1 MVIVIIPAAG
11 QGKRMGAGQNKV
23 LLPLAGRPVL
33 FHSLYTFAKCP
44 QIKQIIVVS
53 AADEVAD
60 MIKLLMPLEGLP
72 KWQVVAGGS
81 ERQYSIAN
89 ALSAVAA
96 NAEVV
101 LVHDAARPL
110 ISRACVERVIEGAYT
125 HQAVVAAVP
134 VKNTI
139 KLADKEG
146 VITDTPK
153 RSELWSV
160 QTPQG
165 FEVNLLKRAYQQ
177 AAQDDFLGTDDASL
191 VERMGVKVRVVPG
204 SYENIKITTPEDLI
218 IAEALYQVRKERKGR

>member
-165 FEVNLLKRAYQQ
+165 FEVNLLKCPLQPLCTLL
-177 AAQDDFLGTDDASL
+177 FLPDIQS
-191 VERMGVKVRVVPG
+191 
-204 SYENIKITTPEDLI
+204 
-218 IAEALYQVRKERKGR
+218 